1 MTGVRPTVVLLHS
14 PLVGPSTWQPVAA
27 VLRRHGRAVAVPDLR
42 HVAAAEPP
50 YWPAAVDAA
59 VTAVGPGGSDVV
71 LVPHSNA
78 GLLAPAVAHRLAG
91 LGHAVR
97 YVFVDAALP
106 GPGPD
111 AALAPPDLLAMLEG
125 MADGGLLPRWTDWW
139 DPGDVAALLPAAHLR
154 AIVEDQPRLP
164 LDYFRRRVL
173 LPPGWADRP
182 GAYLRFSSAY
192 EEEADRADALGWPV
206 RHLPGGHLHA
216 VADPDAVGR
225 AVLDLSG

>member
-1 MTGVRPTVVLLHS
+1 VRPTFVLLHS
-14 PLVGPSTWQPVAA
+14 PLVGPATWLPVAA
-27 VLRRHGRAVAVPDLR
+27 VLRRRGRDVVVPSLR

-59 VTAVGPGGSDVV
+59 VAAVGPHRSDVV

-78 GLLAPAVAHRLAG
+78 GLLAPAVADRLAL
-91 LGHAVR
+91 LGHHVR
-97 YVFVDAALP
+97 YVFVDAALA

-111 AALAPPDLLAMLEG
+111 APLAPPDLLAMLEP
-125 MADGGLLPRWTDWW
+125 MADGRLLPRWTDWW
-139 DPGDVAALLPAAHLR
+139 DPADVARLLPEDVLGR
-154 AIVEDQPRLP
+154 IVDDQPRLP
-164 LDYFRRRVL
+164 LDYFRQRVH

-192 EEEADRADALGWPV
+192 EEEATRAHALGWPV
-206 RHLPGGHLHA
+206 HHLPGGHLHA
-216 VADPDAVGR
+216 AADPDAVAA